1 MIPALKW
8 IGRDQKFIKAYLEN
22 FENEL
27 KELVYDTIRNFE
39 LQERK
44 DEIEQRERD
53 DAEDDARQYQI
64 REDIKNG
71 ELYRD

>member
-1 MIPALKW
+1 MALEK